1 MYNSETPVRAELPSS
16 RQLLRSTV
24 IAAITAVVLL
34 TTVVLPADYG
44 IDPTGVG
51 RVLGLTEMG
60 EIKTRLAAEAKAD
73 AAATAA
79 AAAAPAT
86 APAAA
91 AIPMASANAQ
101 SAPAAPAPG
110 SVAQAPA
117 PTAAPVATQ
126 AGVAWR
132 DEMSFTL
139 APGVGT
145 EVKLK
150 MKEGEKAL
158 YAWAVE
164 GGVVNYDTHGD
175 GGGRSISYVKGRA
188 VPADEGELVAAFTGN
203 HGWFWRNRGQADV
216 KVTLR
221 TGGTYSDIKH
231 VK

>member
-1 MYNSETPVRAELPSS
+1 MYNSETPLRAELPSS

-24 IAAITAVVLL
+24 IAAVTAVVLL

-79 AAAAPAT
+79 TATTPAT

-91 AIPMASANAQ
+91 AVPIASANAQ
-101 SAPAAPAPG
+101 SAPPAPPA
-110 SVAQAPA
+110 AQAPT
-117 PTAAPVATQ
+117 PSPAPVTTQ
-126 AGVAWR
+126 VGVTWR

-158 YAWAVE
+158 YAWSVE

-188 VPADEGELVAAFTGN
+188 VPADQGELVAAFTGN
-203 HGWFWRNRGQADV
+203 HGWFWRNRTRQPV
-216 KVTLR
+216 TVTIKVTGQHTSMKR
-221 TGGTYSDIKH
+221 M
-231 VK
+231 